1 MSNIGQM
8 TGREPRKPTAMSPAA
23 DLERWEID
31 PARSKLTF
39 TLRHLVI
46 SEIKGSF
53 GRWGGTLYLD
63 RGQPSLSSVQVWIDV
78 STIDTGEP
86 ERDDH
91 IRSSEFLDAKQLPRA
106 EFESSAVEE
115 KDGRAV
121 VRGRLRLHGVTRDID
136 VDVEPYAPPAPGG
149 KNVYRLRAKLD
160 RQSFGLHWNQDLD
173 FGGVVVGDE
182 IRITA
187 ELALVHTNG
196 GAP

>member
-136 VDVEPYAPPAPGG
+136 VVVEHEHA
-149 KNVYRLRAKLD
+149 VEEV
-160 RQSFGLHWNQDLD
+160 LHL
-173 FGGVVVGDE
+173 GVVAAHLRVEHRERRRGD
-182 IRITA
+182 RA
-187 ELALVHTNG
+187 G
-196 GAP
+196 RR